1 MRFSVIIPTF
11 NRSDLLI
18 ETIDSILHQSFKDFE
33 LIIVNDGSTD
43 NTKDV
48 LDSYGNLIRVIHK
61 QNSGSEKSR
70 NSGAEIANGE
80 YFCFFDSD
88 DLMFPWSLE
97 VYNKVIES
105 ENYPP
110 LVLGQPFH
118 FSNRIQSYYLNQ
130 KNTTIQYAIYHDYFS
145 KDRTVYSSSSMIV
158 IRKDYFFKVGMFRQ
172 HYAKKEY
179 FLDDIDFMLRA
190 GTINPTIIIFSPFQ
204 FGYRTHSENSVK
216 NLKRVVK
223 SLNYLIEEEKKRK
236 FAGGD
241 ERKFERH
248 AIIGGPAYFWMF
260 KAFGHG
266 LFLDSIKFFIK
277 AYPFIFKG
285 LLKKIR
291 NYFRPKVPLKSISIN
306 HN

>member
-1 MRFSVIIPTF
+1 MKFSIIIPTY
-11 NRSDLLI
+11 NRSDLLSN
-18 ETIDSILHQSFKDFE
+18 TIDSVLNQSFGDYE
-33 LIIVNDGSTD
+33 IIVVNDGSTD
-43 NTKDV
+43 NTKEV
-48 LDSYGNLIRVIHK
+48 LTSYGNRIRVIHK

-70 NSGAEIANGE
+70 NAGAFIANGD

-88 DLMFPWSLE
+88 DLMFHRSLE
-97 VYNKVIES
+97 IYNRVIEE
-105 ENYPP
+105 ENFPP

-118 FSNRIQSYYLNQ
+118 FSDKIPPGLLNQ
-130 KNTTIQYAIYHDYFS
+130 KITAIQYAVYRDYFS

-158 IRKDYFFKVGMFRQ
+158 IRRDVFYKVGMFRQ

-190 GTINPTIIIFSPFQ
+190 GTITPAIIIFFPYQ

-216 NLKRVVK
+216 NLKRVIK
-223 SLNYLIEEEKKRK
+223 SLNYLVEEEKIGK

-248 AIIGGPAYFWMF
+248 AIIGGPAYFWLLR
-260 KAFGHG
+260 ALRQG
-266 LFLDSIKFFIK
+266 LFTDSIKFFIK
-277 AYPFIFKG
+277 AYPFILKG

>member
-1 MRFSVIIPTF
+1 MIMKFSIIIPTY
-11 NRSDLLI
+11 NRSDLLSK
-18 ETIDSILHQSFKDFE
+18 TIVSVLKQSFGDYE
-33 LIIVNDGSTD
+33 IIVVNDGSTD
-43 NTKDV
+43 NTKEV
-48 LDSYGNLIRVIHK
+48 LTSYGKRIRVIHK

-70 NSGAEIANGE
+70 NAGAEIANGD

-88 DLMFPWSLE
+88 DLMFPWTIE
-97 VYNKVIES
+97 VYNKVIEE
-105 ENYPP
+105 ENFPP

-118 FSNRIQSYYLNQ
+118 FSDKIPPDFLNQ
-130 KNTTIQYAIYHDYFS
+130 NIMAIQYAIYHDYFS

-158 IRKDYFFKVGMFRQ
+158 IRKDLFYKVGMFRQ

-179 FLDDIDFMLRA
+179 FLDDIDFMLRV
-190 GTINPTIIIFSPFQ
+190 GTINPTIIIFSPLQ

-216 NLKRVVK
+216 NLKRVIK
-223 SLNYLIEEEKKRK
+223 SLYYLIEEERKSK

-260 KAFGHG
+260 EAFGHG

-291 NYFRPKVPLKSISIN
+291 NYFRPKVPLKSIKY
-306 HN
+306 